1 VTVTSL
7 NVTDGSVYGVFGGLL
22 TGLVGAV
29 GDNMSKLYGAFD
41 DLALDPELQVIY
53 IFLQM
58 CMYAYIY
65 IYI

>member
-1 VTVTSL
+1 
-7 NVTDGSVYGVFGGLL
+7 VTDGSVYGVFGGLL

-53 IFLQM
+53 IFVQM
-58 CMYAYIY
+58 CMYAYI
-65 IYI
+65 